1 MNTQISFPP
10 SKPELKLP
18 SHSRNPLV
26 ATPTTPPMSLLPP
39 TPAPEPETDRA
50 VSEDMNALR
59 EREANLRAYES
70 HLRAWQQKIESEH
83 PQGAQPQFVTPVT
96 LARHTTGAPFEGDP
110 ALHAAWD
117 KLIRARELLEA
128 EQAHLRDDRLNLK
141 EMAAALKRRE
151 DALSVR
157 EARLSMREEEFS
169 SAVDASIS
177 EHTKASALAR
187 FTQAPFAIAKSVF
200 GSKPKTEE

>member
-1 MNTQISFPP
+1 MNTHIAFPP
-10 SKPELKLP
+10 PKPELKLP
-18 SHSRNPLV
+18 SHSRHPHVPDPQRV
-26 ATPTTPPMSLLPP
+26 A
-39 TPAPEPETDRA
+39 AD
-50 VSEDMNALR
+50 DMEALR

-70 HLRAWQQKIESEH
+70 HLRAWQEKIEKEQPAGAA
-83 PQGAQPQFVTPVT
+83 PQYVNPV
-96 LARHTTGAPFEGDP
+96 AMSRQVTGAPFEGDP

-141 EMAAALKRRE
+141 EVAAGLKRRE
-151 DALSVR
+151 DAVSVR
-157 EARLSMREEEFS
+157 EARLALREDEFS
-169 SAVDASIS
+169 AAVDASIS

-200 GSKPKTEE
+200 GSKIKSE